1 MNFGNMTFVLYVVF
15 VVIEVLIHIALKKGQ
30 GKELLITLGKDLLHI
45 GVGTV
50 LSVIGIG
57 REIALFNHLFMGKLA
72 GM

>member
-1 MNFGNMTFVLYVVF
+1 MTFVLYVVF

-50 LSVIGIG
+50 PITFS
-57 REIALFNHLFMGKLA
+57 
-72 GM
+72 